1 MVLAGSYISAMVVG
15 LFAWGTA
22 TGTAL
27 LGFAALAHSASV
39 ADAIRQSA
47 FPGFGP
53 WAPWCSAAVG
63 LGGVGYAPALVLAM
77 QVAFPAWTP
86 SGGYLINRSAFEA
99 REPEVDQWVWLERER
114 PGRARGVALVV
125 ATSGQRVSWADGE
138 MFIDGKEATVPSDSI
153 DGDGRSRG
161 AFEVPG
167 GSLLVYWPGERA
179 RDRELDQDAEG
190 CLALVAND
198 RVIGR
203 AWARY
208 FPIWERRLLA

>member
-77 QVAFPAWTP
+77 QVAYPAWTP
-86 SGGYLINRSAFEA
+86 EGGYLINRSAFEG
-99 REPEVDQWVWLERER
+99 RGPEVGHWVWLERER

-125 ATSGQRVSWADGE
+125 AAGGQRVSWADGE
-138 MFIDGKEATVPSDSI
+138 VFVDGKGATVPTDSI
-153 DGDGRSRG
+153 DGNGRSRG
-161 AFEVPG
+161 AFEVPDG
-167 GSLLVYWPGERA
+167 ALLVFRPGDGGIDPDPE
-179 RDRELDQDAEG
+179 Q
-190 CLALVAND
+190 VADGLLEVVAAD

-203 AWARY
+203 AWARH